1 MTTRRTNTDRLALAG
16 LVAVAATVP
25 LIAFGSQ
32 VGALPTFQAGQPIRA
47 SDFNSAFQTL
57 RTSVD
62 DNNTRIGNLPSLMTT
77 AKSDLVSAINEVRQA
92 GVPGAT
98 GPQGPQGPQGPAGP
112 TQVAVMAQTISTAPG
127 GGTNAFTGNLAMTN
141 SETILPSSLVAGKAF
156 TATVRVQTANAAA
169 GNDTPGPPL
178 VAGNLVLDLRWFF
191 QAGQGATATVTQAA
205 VATIVLDA
213 AVNNDKSVSISGTVP
228 AAPTTPGGFQ
238 TTELGGNAVFGVAVN
253 GATTAQGQ
261 GHVSIDM
268 RITP

>member
-1 MTTRRTNTDRLALAG
+1 MTTRTRTDRFALAG
-16 LVAVAATVP
+16 LVCAAVTVP

-32 VGALPTFQAGQPIRA
+32 VGTLPTFQSGQPIRA
-47 SDFNSAFQTL
+47 SDFNTAFQTL
-57 RTSVD
+57 RTSID
-62 DNNTRIGNLPSLMTT
+62 DNSLRIGSLPNLTTT
-77 AKSDLVSAINEVRQA
+77 AKTDLVSAINEVRQS

-98 GPQGPQGPQGPAGP
+98 GSQGPQGVQGPAGP

-141 SETILPSSLVAGKAF
+141 SVTILPNSLVAGKAF

-178 VAGNLVLDLRWFF
+178 VAGNLVLNLQWFF
-191 QAGQGATATVTQAA
+191 QAGQGANVTVTQAA
-205 VATIVLDA
+205 VATVVLDA
-213 AVNNDKSVSISGTVP
+213 GVNNDKSVNIAGTVP
-228 AAPTTPGGFQ
+228 AAPATPGGFQ

-253 GATTAQGQ
+253 AATTAQGQ
-261 GHVSIDM
+261 GHISVDM